1 MRKIIRTFLE
11 HLDNF
16 SQFHSGPKTIV
27 SIDGLLEASL
37 SPPPPTRIN
46 KSMINGCRRWFVVST
61 KISMDRSL
69 NYVEKFKKVLRSNVQ
84 TNRGSKL
91 MSVASKTHQ
100 TIASGSIEFEKKK
113 RFVLKD
119 GKIGKIPENFITE
132 IILIFFFSFCSPSGF
147 KREKKII
154 SQIQFCKL
162 GPPPPPTPNHLFNST
177 YWW

>member
-1 MRKIIRTFLE
+1 MRKIIRTFLG

-113 RFVLKD
+113 TLCSERWKD
-119 GKIGKIPENFITE
+119 WKDSRELHHRNHFD
-132 IILIFFFSFCSPSGF
+132 LFFFFLFSFWF
-147 KREKKII
+147 
-154 SQIQFCKL
+154 
-162 GPPPPPTPNHLFNST
+162 
-177 YWW
+177 